1 METTK
6 KCSQCGNKFQGRSN
20 KIYCSDT
27 CKMAAFKSGQT
38 FDTSPIEEPK
48 SRISNDNFS
57 STMDKSKE
65 IALQIELRKLE
76 LAHIRAMAEI
86 EAEEK
91 EKDRYWELE
100 KMQFQSEKEKQ
111 KLQGE
116 IEELRKMQVKKVEEE
131 VPIEVEDNSL
141 LPEDLKEA
149 YDDCVIQFLE
159 WEGEKL
165 RLSNIQTF
173 REEIMVLGKN
183 IKRFIKSENLDKD
196 EVAEYMQLS
205 RMVHLLDTAADKIN
219 RKSFLDE
226 KATVYSLDEDWREEL
241 EESLD

>member
-6 KCSQCGNKFQGRSN
+6 KCPQCGNKFQGRSN

-38 FDTSPIEEPK
+38 FDIPPIEEPK

-91 EKDRYWELE
+91 EKDRNFELE

-111 KLQGE
+111 KLLRE
-116 IEELRKMQVKKVEEE
+116 IEELRKMQVKKVEQE
-131 VPIEVEDNSL
+131 VPIEVENNSL
-141 LPEDLKEA
+141 LPETLKEE

-165 RLSNIQTF
+165 RLSDILPF
-173 REEIMVLGKN
+173 RDGVMELGKTM
-183 IKRFIKSENLDKD
+183 KKFIKTQQLNKE
-196 EVAEYMQLS
+196 EVIEYLHLN
-205 RMVHLLDTAADKIN
+205 RIAHLLNNAEAKIN
-219 RKSFLDE
+219 CKSFLDE
-226 KATVYSLDEDWREEL
+226 KATAYSLDEDWREEL